1 MTVTAVRKDPQA
13 LTMTIDAEFD
23 ASPERVWQ
31 LWADPRQL
39 ERWWGPPTYPATF
52 TKHDLAP
59 GSRVEYHMTGPEGD
73 QPHGYWDIVEASPPR
88 SLVFRDGFADDDGS
102 PNPDLPLTTAR
113 VTIEEIGGGRTRMSI
128 ESRFP
133 STEAM
138 EQVLALGAEEG
149 LKQAVGQIDT
159 ILAEDAR
166 ATPMTTHTLDV
177 PGATLTYDVR
187 RNDASTEPILLV
199 IGSPMGAAGFVTLSR
214 HFSDRTVVTYDP
226 RGVERSVKTDPTSPV
241 TPDVHADD
249 LHRLVQAIGGA
260 PVDLFAS
267 SGGAVNALALVS
279 KHPEDV
285 RTLVA
290 HEPPL
295 AAVLPDREHAM
306 AATRAVHDTYQRS
319 GWGAGMAQ
327 FIAIVSHRGPFTAE
341 IAGQPAPDPAM
352 FGLPTEDDGSRT
364 DPLLGQNIVTGT
376 HYEPDFDALRSAST
390 RIVLAAGE
398 ESEGEMA
405 NRGAFAVAERLGTKP
420 VSFPSNHGGFL
431 GGEYGQTGEPDAF
444 AAKLREVLAGRA

>member
-52 TKHDLAP
+52 TSHDLAP

-73 QPHGYWDIVEASPPR
+73 QPHGYWDIVEVNPPR
-88 SLVFRDGFADDDGS
+88 SLVFRDGFANDDGS
-102 PNPDLPLTTAR
+102 PNTELPLTTAR
-113 VTIEEIGGGRTRMSI
+113 VTIEQTGSGRTRMSI
-128 ESRFP
+128 ESLFP

-149 LKQAVGQIDT
+149 LKQAIGQIDA
-159 ILAEDAR
+159 ILAENG
-166 ATPMTTHTLDV
+166 MTAHTLDV

-187 RNDASTEPILLV
+187 RNDASTEPILLL
-199 IGSPMGAAGFVTLSR
+199 IGSPMGAAGFGTLSR

-226 RGVERSVKTDPTSPV
+226 RGVERSVKADPASPV

-249 LHRLVQAIGGA
+249 LHRLIQAIGGG

-295 AAVLPDREHAM
+295 ASILPDREHAL
-306 AATRAVHDTYQRS
+306 ATNRAVHETYQRS
-319 GWGAGMAQ
+319 GWGAGMAH
-327 FIAIVSHRGPFTAE
+327 FIAISSHQGPFTAE

-352 FGLPTEDDGSRT
+352 FGMPTEDDGSRT
-364 DPLLGQNIVTGT
+364 DPLLGQNIVTCT
-376 HYEPDFDALRSAST
+376 HYEPDFDALRSAAT

-398 ESEGEMA
+398 ESADQMA
-405 NRGAFAVAERLGTKP
+405 GRGAVAVAERLGTKP
-420 VSFPSNHGGFL
+420 VMFPSHHGGFL
-431 GGEYGQTGEPDAF
+431 GGEYGWSGEPAAF
-444 AAKLREVLAGRA
+444 AAKLREVLAARA